1 MQEKTERWLEL
12 CKQAAIEQDP
22 EKLMALVKEINDLLE
37 TKERRLGIIPP
48 KDSKLPHCRLVCE
61 GDNSETFPLPPGV
74 AVSPFLKL
82 PSICIHKGNL
92 LKAWVVICSYDDH
105 VRLLS
110 PSLLVGF
117 ATTTVYS
124 GVGADVVMESIT
136 LIDQIHSISS
146 GFE

>member
-61 GDNSETFPLPPGV
+61 GDNSETFPLPPGCCSL
-74 AVSPFLKL
+74 AVPETPQYLYPQTQFAESLG
-82 PSICIHKGNL
+82 GNL
-92 LKAWVVICSYDDH
+92 L
-105 VRLLS
+105 R
-110 PSLLVGF
+110 
-117 ATTTVYS
+117 
-124 GVGADVVMESIT
+124 
-136 LIDQIHSISS
+136 
-146 GFE
+146 